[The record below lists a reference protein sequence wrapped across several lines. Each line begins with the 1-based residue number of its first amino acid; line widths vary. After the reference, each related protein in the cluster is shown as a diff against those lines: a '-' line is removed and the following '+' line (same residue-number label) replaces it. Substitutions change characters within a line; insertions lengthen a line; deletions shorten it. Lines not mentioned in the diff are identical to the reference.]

1 MKYKEPVIVV
11 PELEKLVGTYKS
23 RYWSDKHERI
33 VRWYYGQ
40 VPNEAIAKEVGRSP
54 DAVRMKAKHMG
65 LKMPGRN

>member
-11 PELEKLVGTYKS
+11 PELEKLVGTYKN
-23 RYWSDKHERI
+23 RYWSDKHEAI
-33 VRWYYGQ
+33 VRRYYGQ
-40 VPNEAIAKEVGRSP
+40 VPVDAIAKIVGRPP